1 MTEKSNNRTAA
12 VAKWAT
18 AVVAVAGVLG
28 SVVDLYREKA
38 AIEATSLASEA
49 DLAQSIEELQ
59 DMAMELETRL
69 RVIEVLASR
78 RVVEFGDDPAK
89 AARKAAK
96 KEERKKARLERKL
109 RKPKRAWTQQMETP

>member
-18 AVVAVAGVLG
+18 AVIAVTGVLG

-69 RVIEVLASR
+69 RVIEVLADK
-78 RVVEFGDDPAK
+78 RVVTFGEDPKK
-89 AARKAAK
+89 AARKA
-96 KEERKKARLERKL
+96 ERKKARLERKL
-109 RKPKRAWTQQMETP
+109 RKPQRAWTQQMDAP